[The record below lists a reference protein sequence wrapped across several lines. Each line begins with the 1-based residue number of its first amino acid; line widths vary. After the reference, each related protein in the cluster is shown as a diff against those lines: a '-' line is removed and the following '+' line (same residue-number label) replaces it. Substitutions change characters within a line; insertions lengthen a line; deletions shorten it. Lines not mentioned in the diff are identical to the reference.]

1 MSQHYGQ
8 HPDCDACDLMAAQAV
23 NERREQEARKARIDF
38 PHRVDASVPRKVQSA
53 IDRVLEACYF
63 TEKRHWEEH
72 GKPMP
77 DVAHM
82 LYHDLEVLRCWRDGE
97 PMPPDGRCTV

>member
-1 MSQHYGQ
+1 MNLDQMTTLKQNKSIKI
-8 HPDCDACDLMAAQAV
+8 PTW
-23 NERREQEARKARIDF
+23 
-38 PHRVDASVPRKVQSA
+38 KVWSA
-53 IDRVLEACYF
+53 LNRVLEACYF
-63 TEKRHWEEH
+63 AEKRHWEEH